1 MTTHSTHST
10 SSVDDCRIVRLDKH
24 HHENGNLTVVDNGA
38 DTPFTVKRVYYLY
51 DVPAGEKRGGHSH
64 HESLA
69 LIVAVSGSFDVSV
82 DDGVNKKNFTLNRPN
97 SALYLTPGIWRVLDN
112 FSSGSVCLVLTS
124 TPFSEDDYVR
134 DYDQFLELTACKRV
148 NQSS

>member
-1 MTTHSTHST
+1 M
-10 SSVDDCRIVRLDKH
+10 
-24 HHENGNLTVVDNGA
+24 
-38 DTPFTVKRVYYLY
+38 
-51 DVPAGEKRGGHSH
+51 
-64 HESLA
+64 
-69 LIVAVSGSFDVSV
+69 AVSGSFDVSV
-82 DDGVNKKNFTLNRPN
+82 DDGVNKKTFTLNRPN